1 MLSGRKS
8 AFKETFFFLK
18 IRTITACLCDD
29 WDDPVESEQRCRK
42 EKGKSVASCPSGGK
56 GGGVGS
62 SA

>member
-8 AFKETFFFLK
+8 AFKKTFFLK
-18 IRTITACLCDD
+18 IRTITACLYDD